1 MSCTGDS
8 TGKYAGVLD
17 CFVKTARNDGLLVSP
32 ACCICFQC
40 VLPRCSSRRVQQGV
54 CMRTHLQQL
63 HDFSQSDSPTTS
75 HSGGCAA
82 IAPVKLRSYR
92 WPSGVCMQ
100 AFYNGFLPNFARL
113 GSWNVAMFL
122 MLEQVRRL
130 AALTTPLSNS
140 FTIAYG
146 TEEHNCL
153 WLTGTAAKLLLVCA
167 LLCALQMKVVMA
179 PKD

>member
-1 MSCTGDS
+1 
-8 TGKYAGVLD
+8 
-17 CFVKTARNDGLLVSP
+17 
-32 ACCICFQC
+32 
-40 VLPRCSSRRVQQGV
+40 
-54 CMRTHLQQL
+54 
-63 HDFSQSDSPTTS
+63 
-75 HSGGCAA
+75 
-82 IAPVKLRSYR
+82 
-92 WPSGVCMQ
+92 MQ

-140 FTIAYG
+140 FTVAYG